1 MTEFKGK
8 KTAVALGNFDGLHK
22 GHLAVI
28 NEAVME
34 KHNGLL
40 PCIVTFDE
48 HPQKILSGNAPK
60 RLMSRNLCEK
70 ETEKLGC
77 KTVRISFEAVKN
89 MSPEEFV
96 SEILIKKL
104 NAGFVACGFNYRFGK
119 NGEGNAEI
127 LSELCKKHSICFK
140 CVDGVDFE
148 CESISSTKIRN
159 ALQNGEIERANTMLG
174 RHFSY
179 DFEVVHGAGI
189 GAKLIGF
196 PTINQIF
203 PEDHIV
209 PKSGAYS
216 SAAVIDGK
224 LYPAMTNIGIR
235 PTVGGTQTRSETFI
249 LGFSG
254 DLYGTNTQVKLIS
267 YIREE
272 KKFPSLEALSAQLK
286 KDSVKAEM
294 IYNEVFR

>member
-1 MTEFKGK
+1 MTDFTGK

-28 NEAVME
+28 NEAVIQ

-40 PCIVTFDE
+40 PVVLIFNI
-48 HPQKILSGNAPK
+48 HPRQKLSGNAPK
-60 RLMSRNLCEK
+60 KIMTVASQIK
-70 ETEKLGC
+70 EISKLGA
-77 KTVRISFEAVKN
+77 TVEILDFEDVMN

-96 SEILIKKL
+96 RDVLIEKF
-104 NAGFVACGFNYRFGK
+104 NAAYVSCGFNFRFGK
-119 NGEGNAEI
+119 NGAGNTRI
-127 LSELCKKHSICFK
+127 LNELCEKHSVK
-140 CVDGVDFE
+140 LSVANEQTADGE
-148 CESISSTKIRN
+148 CISSTKIRN